1 MAPIRIPFALASGL
15 LLALAG
21 FFGLVQLIGAP
32 LDIGERVVA
41 DRVIFTPQRR
51 TTPPENKRDPKIVRE
66 QPELMPTGP
75 RIAVDDFGDDV
86 ITTIRP
92 PVTKIGLPGR
102 NGGFQMG
109 VDRDP
114 IPLVRIN
121 PTYPPRE
128 QARGIEGWVLV
139 RFTVTATG
147 SVRDAVVIDSEPK
160 SVFDRAALEAIGRW
174 RYNPRVDRGLA
185 VDRVG
190 LQTVIRF
197 TLEAAENGA

>member
-1 MAPIRIPFALASGL
+1 MAPIRVPFALASGL

-32 LDIGERVVA
+32 LDVGERVIA

-66 QPELMPTGP
+66 QPEVIPTGP
-75 RIAVDDFGDDV
+75 PIIFDDFGDDATV
-86 ITTIRP
+86 TIRP

-109 VDRDP
+109 IDRDA
-114 IPLVRIN
+114 IPLVRVN

-128 QARGIEGWVLV
+128 QARGIEGWVIV
-139 RFTVTATG
+139 QFNVTAAGT
-147 SVRDAVVIDSEPK
+147 VREAIVVDSEPK
-160 SVFDRAALEAIGRW
+160 SVFDAAALEAIGRW
-174 RYNPRVDRGLA
+174 RYNPRVDRGIA
-185 VDRVG
+185 VERVG
-190 LQTVIRF
+190 LQTMIRF
-197 TLEAAENGA
+197 TLENGA